1 MAEVDAHVYYWS
13 SGGMTETPPVASAV
27 RYIEVREAERL
38 LEEAH
43 ARGQRSRHPRCG
55 CQHDEYCPI
64 HGQDIR

>member
-13 SGGMTETPPVASAV
+13 PSGMTESPQVAGAV

-43 ARGQRSRHPRCG
+43 ARGQRTRAARCS
-55 CQHDEYCPI
+55 CEHDEYCPL

>member
-13 SGGMTETPPVASAV
+13 PAGMTEKPPIANAV
-27 RYIEVREAERL
+27 RYIEVREAETL

-43 ARGQRSRHPRCG
+43 ARGQRQINSRCSCTP
-55 CQHDEYCPI
+55 DEYCPI